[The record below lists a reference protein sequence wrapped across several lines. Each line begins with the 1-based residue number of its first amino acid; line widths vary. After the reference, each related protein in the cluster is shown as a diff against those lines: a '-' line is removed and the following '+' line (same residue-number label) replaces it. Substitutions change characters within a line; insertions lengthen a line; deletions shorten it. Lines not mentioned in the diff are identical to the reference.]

1 MSVSNADFRKV
12 LGHFATGITVVTAT
26 LPDGK
31 RFGFTVNAF
40 SSLSLNPPL
49 VLVCVGNGGEAGA
62 AMDAATHFA
71 VNFLSDQ
78 QENLSR
84 QFSARVPD
92 RYEGVAFKA
101 GPTGAPLLDGC
112 IGYLECRKTAAHVE
126 GDHTIIIGEVLA
138 AEAQDTGL
146 PLLYFRSGYRK
157 ISG

>member
-12 LGHFATGITVVTAT
+12 LGHFATGITVVTAA
-26 LPDGK
+26 LPDGR

-40 SSLSLNPPL
+40 SSVSLAPPL

-62 AMDAATHFA
+62 AMNAAEHFA

-84 QFSARVPD
+84 QFSSRVPD
-92 RYEGVAFKA
+92 RYEGVAAKA
-101 GPTGAPLLDGC
+101 GATGAPLLDGC

-138 AEAQDTGL
+138 ADATDEGF

-157 ISG
+157 ITG

>member
-1 MSVSNADFRKV
+1 MSVANADFRRV
-12 LGHFATGITVVTAT
+12 MGHFATGITVVTAT

-49 VLVCVGNGGEAGA
+49 VLVCVVNGGEAEA
-62 AMDAATHFA
+62 SMKAATHFA
-71 VNFLSDQ
+71 VNFLSDE

-84 QFSARVPD
+84 QFSSRVPD
-92 RYEGVAFKA
+92 RYEGVQARA
-101 GPTGAPLLDGC
+101 SASGAPLLEGC
-112 IGYLECRKTAAHVE
+112 IGYLECRKTAAHLE
-126 GDHTIIIGEVLA
+126 GDHTIVVGEVLT
-138 AEAQDTGL
+138 AEAQDAGL

>member
-1 MSVSNADFRKV
+1 MNVSNADFRRV

-26 LPDGK
+26 LPGGK

-40 SSLSLNPPL
+40 SSVSLNPPL
-49 VLVCVGNGGEAGA
+49 VLVCVVNGGEAGA

-71 VNFLSDQ
+71 VNFLSDA
-78 QENLSR
+78 QEHLSR

-92 RYEGVAFKA
+92 RYEGVPARQGA
-101 GPTGAPLLDGC
+101 CGAPLLEGC
-112 IGYLECRKTAAHVE
+112 LGYLECRKTAAHLE
-126 GDHTIIIGEVLA
+126 GDHTILIGEVLA
-138 AEAQDTGL
+138 AGASDEGL

>member
-1 MSVSNADFRKV
+1 MAVSNADFRRV

-49 VLVCVGNGGEAGA
+49 VLVCVVNGGEAEA
-62 AMDAATHFA
+62 SMKTATHFA
-71 VNFLSDQ
+71 VNFLADD

-84 QFSARVPD
+84 QFSSRVPD
-92 RYEGVAFKA
+92 RYDGVQAKVGA
-101 GPTGAPLLDGC
+101 SGAPLLEGC
-112 IGYLECRKTAAHVE
+112 IGYLECRKSAAHLE
-126 GDHTIIIGEVLA
+126 GDHTIVVGEVLT
-138 AEAQDTGL
+138 AEARDEGM